1 MKKAQ
6 MNSDYGRGGELN
18 TFIGKGSIVNGNLK
32 IENSLRIDGKVKGD
46 VSCTETVVLGKG
58 GRIEGN
64 VTAKHV
70 MLAGEVRGNISAEG
84 KVFLETTAV
93 VTGDIQAVKLVIDEG
108 AVFDGACAMSEQTGS
123 GSKNA

>member
-1 MKKAQ
+1 

-18 TFIGKGSIVNGNLK
+18 TFVGKGSTVNGNLK

-58 GRIEGN
+58 GKIEGN

-70 MLAGEVRGNISAEG
+70 MLAGEVKGNISAEG
-84 KVFLETTAV
+84 KVFLETTAA

-108 AVFDGACAMSEQTGS
+108 AMFDGSCAMSEQSAS
-123 GSKNA
+123 GSKNG